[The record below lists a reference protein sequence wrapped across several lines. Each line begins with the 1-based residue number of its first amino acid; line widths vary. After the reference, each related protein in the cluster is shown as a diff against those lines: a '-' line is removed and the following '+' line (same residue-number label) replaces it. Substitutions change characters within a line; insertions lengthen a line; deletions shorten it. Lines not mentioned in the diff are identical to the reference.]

1 MADFWTHYYCG
12 RNIIKNDSD
21 LIKDQKIFY
30 LGCQGPDIFFYK
42 KYAVHTTPKNLG
54 ELIHKD
60 QTKDVFYEALM
71 YLKSNYS
78 EALLSYIVGWISH
91 YVLDKNIH
99 PYIDSKTN
107 WSHKRLEANIDTY
120 IIDKY
125 LNKPI
130 FRMDSKNILKVTEA
144 HDEIIGI
151 YQSIGENIFNHSLS
165 KEDYIKSLKNFSRF
179 HKIFNQKN
187 KIKRWLILQVGKLM
201 GKNLSIFFYHGPGE
215 IKLPND
221 IHQVDFI
228 INETVKETS
237 LILEDLEK
245 FLNDTITAEDVLE
258 NFKAVNY
265 SGIKY

>member
-12 RNIIKNDSD
+12 KKLIENHSELIKN
-21 LIKDQKIFY
+21 KRIFY

-60 QTKDVFYEALM
+60 HTKDVFYEALLH
-71 YLKSNYS
+71 LKANYS
-78 EALLSYIVGWISH
+78 ETLLSYIVGWILH

-99 PYIDSKTN
+99 PYIDSKTD

-130 FRMDSKNILKVTEA
+130 FRMDSKNILKVTKA
-144 HDEIIGI
+144 HDEILGLYQLIGKK
-151 YQSIGENIFNHSLS
+151 IFKHSLS
-165 KEDYIKSLKNFSRF
+165 KEDYVKSLNNFSRF

-187 KIKRWLILQVGKLM
+187 KIKRWLILLIGKLM

-215 IKLPND
+215 IKLPTD
-221 IHQVDFI
+221 VHQVDFI
-228 INETVKETS
+228 IKETIDETTK
-237 LILEDLEK
+237 ILEDLK
-245 FLNDTITAEDVLE
+245 SFLEDDLTIKDILE
-258 NFKAVNY
+258 NFQEINY
-265 SGIKY
+265 SGIQY

>member
-12 RNIIKNDSD
+12 KSVIKNNPN
-21 LIKDQKIFY
+21 LIKDDKLFY

-60 QTKDVFYEALM
+60 QTKEVFNQVLL
-71 YLKSNYS
+71 YLKENYS
-78 EALLSYIVGWISH
+78 EAVLSYIVGWISH
-91 YVLDKNIH
+91 YILDKNIH

-125 LNKPI
+125 LNKAI

-144 HDEIIGI
+144 HDEVIRL
-151 YQSIGENIFNHSLS
+151 YQSIGEKIFNHSLS
-165 KEDYIKSLKNFSRF
+165 KEDFIKSLNNFSTF

-187 KIKRWLILQVGKLM
+187 KIKRWLISMVGKLM
-201 GKNLSIFFYHGPGE
+201 GKNLSIFFYHGSGE
-215 IKLPND
+215 IKLPED
-221 IHQVDFI
+221 IHQVDLI
-228 INETVKETS
+228 IKESVKETTE
-237 LILEDLEK
+237 ILHDLEE
-245 FLNDTITAEDVLE
+245 FLENKITGEDVLK
-258 NFKAVNY
+258 NFDTINY
-265 SGIKY
+265 SGIQY

>member
-12 RNIIKNDSD
+12 KNLIKNNSN
-21 LIKDQKIFY
+21 LVKNHKIFY

-42 KYAVHTTPKNLG
+42 NYAVHTTPKNLG
-54 ELIHKD
+54 ELIHKE
-60 QTKDVFYEALM
+60 QTKDVFYKALVH
-71 YLKSNYS
+71 LKEHYS
-78 EALLSYIVGWISH
+78 ETLLSYIVGWISH

-99 PYIDSKTN
+99 PYIDSKTD

-144 HDEIIGI
+144 HDEIIKL
-151 YQSIGENIFNHSLS
+151 YQFVGKEIFNYSLS
-165 KEDYIKSLKNFSRF
+165 KEDYTKSINNFSRF
-179 HKIFNQKN
+179 HKVFNQKN
-187 KIKRWLILQVGKLM
+187 KIKRWLIQLIGKFM

-215 IKLPND
+215 VKLPND

-228 INETVKETS
+228 IKESVKETS
-237 LILEDLEK
+237 VILEDLKK
-245 FLNDTITAEDVLE
+245 FLDDRITAEVVLE
-258 NFKAVNY
+258 NFKDINY
-265 SGIKY
+265 SGI